1 MATTIE
7 MPQMDMEMQEG
18 TVVRWLKAE
27 GDSVAQGEVIAEIET
42 DKAIVEV
49 EAPTGGVLRQIA
61 VEEGT
66 TTPVGSVLGVIAAPD
81 EETPAPDS
89 LQTSSTETQRDT
101 LSDDEQSI
109 PLSRMRRVI
118 AARTSRSVHEA
129 PHFYVTAE
137 IDMTRATEF
146 RREFNDT
153 SPQGVRVSTNDL
165 IIKACAM
172 AIKKYPNVNSHFQD
186 NHLITSSHVN
196 IGIAVALDQ
205 GLIIPAIPNCQ
216 DRDLVN
222 ISQASKDLIHRAQG
236 GTLKPDEYAG
246 GTFAI
251 SNLGMYDVD
260 SFHRHHIPA
269 QRRRAGHRLGEREA
283 GGKGRPDNRS
293 TNDEGHT
300 VRRPPCHRRR
310 RCRPVSPRSQAALG
324 TPPNPHRLTTARS
337 LLAPL
342 APPGSKPR
350 GGLSS
355 SKLASWRRTVERDR
369 RGSHSVRLMR
379 PTHVGDT
386 VQASM
391 LQLRLYP

>member
-1 MATTIE
+1 MATTIH
-7 MPQMDMEMQEG
+7 MPQMDVEMLEG

-27 GDSVAQGEVIAEIET
+27 GDPVAQGEVIAEIET

-49 EAPTGGVLRQIA
+49 EAPTSGVLRQIA
-61 VEEGT
+61 VEEGR
-66 TTPVGSVLGVIAAPD
+66 TTPVGSALGIIAGPG
-81 EETPAPDS
+81 EEMPTPDS
-89 LQTSSTETQRDT
+89 LQPTSTQTRP
-101 LSDDEQSI
+101 DDLPDDQESI

-118 AARTSRSVHEA
+118 AARTSRSMREA
-129 PHFYVTAE
+129 PHFYVTTE

-153 SPQGVRVSTNDL
+153 LPQGVRVSTNDL

-186 NHLITSSHVN
+186 NHLITSPHVN

-260 SFHRHHIPA
+260 SFTAIIY
-269 QRRRAGHRLGEREA
+269 
-283 GGKGRPDNRS
+283 
-293 TNDEGHT
+293 
-300 VRRPPCHRRR
+300 
-310 RCRPVSPRSQAALG
+310 
-324 TPPNPHRLTTARS
+324 PPNAAVLAIGSVKEKPVVKGGQITVARMMKGTLSVDHRVVDGVGGAQFLHEVKMLLERPQS
-337 LLAPL
+337 LIA
-342 APPGSKPR
+342 
-350 GGLSS
+350 
-355 SKLASWRRTVERDR
+355 
-369 RGSHSVRLMR
+369 
-379 PTHVGDT
+379 
-386 VQASM
+386 
-391 LQLRLYP
+391 